1 MSLLHVG
8 ERQTGVHEWSI
19 AWPIISVIRS
29 LGRAGFSLNCRVWR
43 SLASMQCLCHDSPAA
58 GPCLRAPMIFA
69 TGGLLRRH
77 QSGGVPG
84 AGRDHDRRAQGDI
97 VRAPRAVICMG
108 ARSNPEALTFGGG
121 HSSIAV
127 LSAS

>member
-1 MSLLHVG
+1 
-8 ERQTGVHEWSI
+8 
-19 AWPIISVIRS
+19 
-29 LGRAGFSLNCRVWR
+29 
-43 SLASMQCLCHDSPAA
+43 MQCLRHGGPAA
-58 GPCLRAPMIFA
+58 GHAFARRMILA
-69 TGGLLRRH
+69 TGGLLRR
-77 QSGGVPG
+77 SAATNLGGVPP
-84 AGRDHDRRAQGDI
+84 AGGDHDRSAKGDI